1 MHRRSA
7 RAGLVLFGALA
18 CTAGP
23 ALLPID
29 RPASPPEPCAERRVA
44 IDVAA
49 QPAATGSRVLGRAWI
64 PQTDSDRIR
73 WFDPVTLD
81 RTDRYHA
88 ALPEQ
93 TWTWAVSPDGRRVA
107 IGLRRS
113 VRVIDTATFRAVARL
128 PEAGRS
134 SILAWLGDDTLVS
147 IGDEEVR
154 TWDRSSEDVRRFD
167 LPDTIAATFVAA
179 DRVLLVTGRGP
190 AGAGSPDTQL
200 VEIRPAGLRAIALE
214 RIVTFDEDRGEFGLH
229 LTPALTYDPIGQRA
243 FVVPPEGPIA
253 EVDLVHGTVRS
264 QPTPA
269 SFVRTIATSF
279 LPAAH
284 AKMAEW
290 ELVRAVWLG
299 DGLLAVSGETGSTV
313 DLDVSAAGVS
323 IVDTRDWSVCLLDPR
338 PTHVATSGGVL
349 VTWGGAD
356 FGEHGGT
363 GLVGYD
369 LDDGGRWHRFGRQ
382 YLDLQLYR
390 GYAYAINS
398 WDGWRVRTVDLGTGD
413 VVARRRGRPPTVLP
427 VGSSSAW

>member
-7 RAGLVLFGALA
+7 RAGLVLFVAVA

-29 RPASPPEPCAERRVA
+29 RPAAPPEPCGERRIA
-44 IDVAA
+44 IDAPAELVAA
-49 QPAATGSRVLGRAWI
+49 GPRVLGRAWI

-81 RTDRYHA
+81 RTDRSHA

-113 VRVIDTATFRAVARL
+113 VRVIDTTTFRAVARL
-128 PEAGRS
+128 PEAGGS
-134 SILAWLGDDTLVS
+134 SILAWLTDETLVS

-154 TWDRSSEDVRRFD
+154 TWDRSSEEFRRVD
-167 LPDTIAATFVAA
+167 LPDAIVAMFVAA
-179 DRVLLVTGRGP
+179 DRVLLITGRGP
-190 AGAGSPDTQL
+190 ASAGSPDTQL
-200 VEIRPAGLRAIALE
+200 VEIGIAGMRTIALD
-214 RIVTFDEDRGEFGLH
+214 RIVTFDEDRGEIGLH
-229 LTPALTYDPIGQRA
+229 LTPALTYDPIGRRA

-253 EVDLVHGTVRS
+253 EVDLVHGTVRY
-264 QPTPA
+264 QRTPA

-279 LPAAH
+279 LPTAH
-284 AKMAEW
+284 AKLAEW
-290 ELVRAVWLG
+290 ETVRAVWLG
-299 DGLLAVSGETGSTV
+299 DGLLAVTGETGGTF

-323 IVDTRDWSVCLLDPR
+323 IVDTRDWSACLLDPR
-338 PTHVATSGGVL
+338 PTHVATSDGVL
-349 VTWGGAD
+349 VTWGGAE

-369 LDDGGRWHRFGRQ
+369 LDDGDRWHRFGRQ
-382 YLDLQLYR
+382 YLDLQLYG

-398 WDGWRVRTVDLGTGD
+398 WDGWRVRTVDLRTGD
-413 VVARRRGRPPTVLP
+413 IVARSRGRPPTVLP